1 MSKETLNNEDSN
13 NSKNQS
19 INQEKILNGSSKDS
33 LELKFDQLVNKIDEL
48 IASQKTLVEAV
59 INSNE
64 EQKKAVA
71 AMNSSVAAMNSSV
84 AVMKSSVAAMNSSVE
99 VMKSSLS
106 NQNQLI
112 QLIKELFTKGEKD
125 ENSKKEK

>member
-1 MSKETLNNEDSN
+1 ME
-13 NSKNQS
+13 
-19 INQEKILNGSSKDS
+19 
-33 LELKFDQLVNKIDEL
+33 F

-71 AMNSSVAAMNSSV
+71 AMNSSV
-84 AVMKSSVAAMNSSVE
+84 E

-112 QLIKELFTKGEKD
+112 QLIMELFTKG
-125 ENSKKEK
+125 

>member
-1 MSKETLNNEDSN
+1 MSKETLNKEDSN
-13 NSKNQS
+13 NSQNQS
-19 INQEKILNGSSKDS
+19 ISQEKILNGSKDS

-71 AMNSSVAAMNSSV
+71 AMNSSV
-84 AVMKSSVAAMNSSVE
+84 E
-99 VMKSSLS
+99 VMKLSLS

-112 QLIKELFTKGEKD
+112 QLIKEHFTIGE
-125 ENSKKEK
+125 KKEK

>member
-1 MSKETLNNEDSN
+1 MSKSLFITAKTSFNEDSN
-13 NSKNQS
+13 NSENQN

-33 LELKFDQLVNKIDEL
+33 LELKFDKLVDKIDEL
-48 IASQKTLVEAV
+48 IASQKTLVEVV

-64 EQKKAVA
+64 EQKKA
-71 AMNSSVAAMNSSV
+71 
-84 AVMKSSVAAMNSSVE
+84 VAAMNSSVE

-112 QLIKELFTKGEKD
+112 QLIKDLFTK
-125 ENSKKEK
+125 

>member
-1 MSKETLNNEDSN
+1 MLKETLNKEDSN

-48 IASQKTLVEAV
+48 IASQKALVEAV

-64 EQKKAVA
+64 EQKKAVI
-71 AMNSSVAAMNSSV
+71 
-84 AVMKSSVAAMNSSVE
+84 AMNSSVE

-125 ENSKKEK
+125 ENPKKEK

>member
-1 MSKETLNNEDSN
+1 MLKETLNKEDSN
-13 NSKNQS
+13 NSQNQS

-71 AMNSSVAAMNSSV
+71 AMNSSV
-84 AVMKSSVAAMNSSVE
+84 E

-125 ENSKKEK
+125 ENPKKEK

>member
-1 MSKETLNNEDSN
+1 MPKEILNKDGDSN
-13 NSKNQS
+13 NSQNQS

-64 EQKKAVA
+64 EQKKAVT
-71 AMNSSVAAMNSSV
+71 
-84 AVMKSSVAAMNSSVE
+84 AMNSSVE

-125 ENSKKEK
+125 ENPKKEK

>member
-1 MSKETLNNEDSN
+1 MLKETLNKEDSN
-13 NSKNQS
+13 NSQNQS

-71 AMNSSVAAMNSSV
+71 AMKSSVE
-84 AVMKSSVAAMNSSVE
+84 VMKSSVAAMNSSVE

-125 ENSKKEK
+125 ENPKKEK

>member
-1 MSKETLNNEDSN
+1 MLKETLNKEDSN
-13 NSKNQS
+13 NSQNQS

-84 AVMKSSVAAMNSSVE
+84 AAMNSSVE

-125 ENSKKEK
+125 ENPKKEK

>member
-1 MSKETLNNEDSN
+1 MLKETLNKEDSN
-13 NSKNQS
+13 NSQNQS

-33 LELKFDQLVNKIDEL
+33 LELKFDQLVDKIDEL

-64 EQKKAVA
+64 EQKKA
-71 AMNSSVAAMNSSV
+71 VAAMNSSV

-125 ENSKKEK
+125 ENPKKEK

>member
-1 MSKETLNNEDSN
+1 MLKETLNKEDSN
-13 NSKNQS
+13 NSQNQS
-19 INQEKILNGSSKDS
+19 ISQEKILNGSKDS
-33 LELKFDQLVNKIDEL
+33 LELKFNQLVNKIDEL

-71 AMNSSVAAMNSSV
+71 AMNSSVAAM
-84 AVMKSSVAAMNSSVE
+84 KSSVAAMNSSVE

-112 QLIKELFTKGEKD
+112 QLIKEHFTIGE
-125 ENSKKEK
+125 KKEK

>member
-1 MSKETLNNEDSN
+1 MLKETLNKEDSN
-13 NSKNQS
+13 NSQNQS
-19 INQEKILNGSSKDS
+19 INQEKILNGSSKGS
-33 LELKFDQLVNKIDEL
+33 LELKFDKLVDKIDEL

-71 AMNSSVAAMNSSV
+71 AMNSSV
-84 AVMKSSVAAMNSSVE
+84 E

-112 QLIKELFTKGEKD
+112 QLIKEHFTIGE
-125 ENSKKEK
+125 KKEK

>member
-1 MSKETLNNEDSN
+1 MLKETLNKNGYSN
-13 NSKNQS
+13 NSQNQS

-64 EQKKAVA
+64 EQKKAVI
-71 AMNSSVAAMNSSV
+71 
-84 AVMKSSVAAMNSSVE
+84 AMNSSVE

-112 QLIKELFTKGEKD
+112 QLIKELFTKG
-125 ENSKKEK
+125 

>member
-1 MSKETLNNEDSN
+1 MLKETLNKEDSN
-13 NSKNQS
+13 NSQNQS

-33 LELKFDQLVNKIDEL
+33 LELKFDKLVNKIDEL
-48 IASQKTLVEAV
+48 IASQKTLVEVV

-64 EQKKAVA
+64 EQKKA
-71 AMNSSVAAMNSSV
+71 VAAMNSSV

-106 NQNQLI
+106 NQNKLI

-125 ENSKKEK
+125 ENPKKEK

>member
-1 MSKETLNNEDSN
+1 MLKETLNKEDSN
-13 NSKNQS
+13 NSQNQS

-33 LELKFDQLVNKIDEL
+33 LELKFDKLVDKIDEL

-71 AMNSSVAAMNSSV
+71 AMNSSV
-84 AVMKSSVAAMNSSVE
+84 E
-99 VMKSSLS
+99 IMKSSLS

-112 QLIKELFTKGEKD
+112 QLIKELFTK
-125 ENSKKEK
+125 

>member
-1 MSKETLNNEDSN
+1 MLKETLNKEDSN
-13 NSKNQS
+13 NSQNQS

-84 AVMKSSVAAMNSSVE
+84 E

-125 ENSKKEK
+125 ENPKKEK

>member
-1 MSKETLNNEDSN
+1 MLKETFNKNGDSN
-13 NSKNQS
+13 NSQNQS
-19 INQEKILNGSSKDS
+19 IKKKLNGSSKDS
-33 LELKFDQLVNKIDEL
+33 LELKFDKLVDKIDEL

-64 EQKKAVA
+64 EQKKVVA
-71 AMNSSVAAMNSSV
+71 A
-84 AVMKSSVAAMNSSVE
+84 MKSSVAAMNSSVE

-112 QLIKELFTKGEKD
+112 QFIKELFTK
-125 ENSKKEK
+125 

>member
-1 MSKETLNNEDSN
+1 MLKETLNKEDSN
-13 NSKNQS
+13 NSQNQS

-33 LELKFDQLVNKIDEL
+33 LELKFDKLVDKIDEL

-71 AMNSSVAAMNSSV
+71 AM
-84 AVMKSSVAAMNSSVE
+84 KSSVE

-125 ENSKKEK
+125 ENPKKEK

>member
-1 MSKETLNNEDSN
+1 MLKETLNKEDSN
-13 NSKNQS
+13 NSQNQS

-33 LELKFDQLVNKIDEL
+33 LELKFDKLVDKIDEL

-71 AMNSSVAAMNSSV
+71 AMNSSV
-84 AVMKSSVAAMNSSVE
+84 E

-112 QLIKELFTKGEKD
+112 QLIKEHFTIGE
-125 ENSKKEK
+125 KKEK

>member
-1 MSKETLNNEDSN
+1 MLKETFNKNGYSN
-13 NSKNQS
+13 NSQNQS

-33 LELKFDQLVNKIDEL
+33 LELKFDKLVNKIDEL
-48 IASQKTLVEAV
+48 IASQKTLVEVV

-71 AMNSSVAAMNSSV
+71 AMNSSVAA
-84 AVMKSSVAAMNSSVE
+84 MKSSVAAMNSSVE

-112 QLIKELFTKGEKD
+112 QLIKELFTKWEKD
-125 ENSKKEK
+125 ENPKKEK

>member
-1 MSKETLNNEDSN
+1 MLKETLNKEDSN
-13 NSKNQS
+13 NSQNQS

-33 LELKFDQLVNKIDEL
+33 LELKFDKLVDKIDEL

-64 EQKKAVA
+64 EQKKAVIT
-71 AMNSSVAAMNSSV
+71 
-84 AVMKSSVAAMNSSVE
+84 MNSSVE

-112 QLIKELFTKGEKD
+112 QLIKELFTKG
-125 ENSKKEK
+125 

>member
-1 MSKETLNNEDSN
+1 MLKETLNKEDSN
-13 NSKNQS
+13 NSQNQS

-33 LELKFDQLVNKIDEL
+33 LELKFDKLVDKIDEL
-48 IASQKTLVEAV
+48 IASQKTLVEVV

-64 EQKKAVA
+64 EQKKA
-71 AMNSSVAAMNSSV
+71 
-84 AVMKSSVAAMNSSVE
+84 VAAMNSSVE

-125 ENSKKEK
+125 ENPKKEK

>member
-1 MSKETLNNEDSN
+1 MLKETLNKEDSN
-13 NSKNQS
+13 NSQNQS

-71 AMNSSVAAMNSSV
+71 AINSSV

-112 QLIKELFTKGEKD
+112 QLIKELFTKGEK
-125 ENSKKEK
+125 KEK

>member
-1 MSKETLNNEDSN
+1 M
-13 NSKNQS
+13 
-19 INQEKILNGSSKDS
+19 
-33 LELKFDQLVNKIDEL
+33 KFDKLVDKIDEL

-64 EQKKAVA
+64 EQKKAVI
-71 AMNSSVAAMNSSV
+71 
-84 AVMKSSVAAMNSSVE
+84 AMNSSVE

-112 QLIKELFTKGEKD
+112 QLIMELFTKG
-125 ENSKKEK
+125 

>member
-33 LELKFDQLVNKIDEL
+33 LELKFAQLVNKIDEL

-64 EQKKAVA
+64 EQKKAVI
-71 AMNSSVAAMNSSV
+71 
-84 AVMKSSVAAMNSSVE
+84 AMNSSVE

-112 QLIKELFTKGEKD
+112 QLIKELFTKG
-125 ENSKKEK
+125 

>member
-1 MSKETLNNEDSN
+1 MLKETFNKNGDSN
-13 NSKNQS
+13 NSENQS
-19 INQEKILNGSSKDS
+19 IKKKLNGSSKDS
-33 LELKFDQLVNKIDEL
+33 LELKFDKLVNKIDEL

-64 EQKKAVA
+64 EQKKA
-71 AMNSSVAAMNSSV
+71 VAAMNSSV

-112 QLIKELFTKGEKD
+112 QLIKEHFTIGE
-125 ENSKKEK
+125 KKEK

>member
-1 MSKETLNNEDSN
+1 M
-13 NSKNQS
+13 
-19 INQEKILNGSSKDS
+19 
-33 LELKFDQLVNKIDEL
+33 KFDKLVDKIDEL

-71 AMNSSVAAMNSSV
+71 AM
-84 AVMKSSVAAMNSSVE
+84 KSSVE

-125 ENSKKEK
+125 ENPKKEK

>member
-33 LELKFDQLVNKIDEL
+33 LELKFDKLVDKIDEL

-71 AMNSSVAAMNSSV
+71 AMNSSV
-84 AVMKSSVAAMNSSVE
+84 E

-112 QLIKELFTKGEKD
+112 QLIKEFFTKEEKD
-125 ENSKKEK
+125 ENPKKEK

>member
-1 MSKETLNNEDSN
+1 MLKETFNKNGDSN
-13 NSKNQS
+13 NSQNQS
-19 INQEKILNGSSKDS
+19 IKKKLNGSSKDS

-64 EQKKAVA
+64 EQKKAVI
-71 AMNSSVAAMNSSV
+71 
-84 AVMKSSVAAMNSSVE
+84 AMNSSVE

-112 QLIKELFTKGEKD
+112 QLIKELFTKG
-125 ENSKKEK
+125 